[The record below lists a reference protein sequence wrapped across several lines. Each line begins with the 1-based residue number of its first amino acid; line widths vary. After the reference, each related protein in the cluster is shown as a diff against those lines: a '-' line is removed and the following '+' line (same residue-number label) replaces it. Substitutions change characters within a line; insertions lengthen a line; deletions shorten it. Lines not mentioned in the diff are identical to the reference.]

1 MGVMKRDDPA
11 PSAGTR
17 SGTIRGEAAK
27 NFIAGMDDR
36 WFSTYGD
43 SLRRRHIECACS
55 LSKHSPAAIHL
66 ETGPPLSL
74 SVVSWDHG
82 GLFSLI
88 AGILSASGFN
98 IQSGEAFTTRKPE
111 ALRPPGRGPRR
122 SPGRPRLKPKP
133 RIAVDVF
140 RGGITRRIDIDRWLA
155 DLGKRLNEIGRLL
168 HSGIASDAR
177 RAEVRVQGWVADAIG
192 RNEAPDSN
200 YLSPVQLE
208 MDESVPG
215 MNRMRVEA
223 EDTPFFLYALGT
235 ALALEGITVERV
247 LIGTPEGHIEDV
259 IDFTDA
265 AGRRIDDPGRLDRV
279 KMCVLLTKQFT
290 YFLPESP
297 NPRSALEHFKLLIH
311 DIIDRGSVN
320 HWLDLLSSPMIMRD
334 LAALLGAGD
343 YLWEDFIR
351 RQYEILLPMLKNHAE
366 SRSFSFLEASPE
378 ERLEGRLADADT
390 WEEKKAALNR
400 FKDREIFR
408 IDLNHILID
417 GFDFHR
423 LSRDLTRLAD
433 LVVRKAM
440 AVSEER
446 QRRRFGRPRGAAGI
460 ESRWAVFGLGKM
472 GGSALGCASDIELL
486 FIYADSGITD
496 GENPTTNADF
506 FEHLLR
512 DAVSLIEAKQE
523 GIFQIDLRLRP
534 YGKSGLLASSLDAF
548 CAYYAPGG
556 EAASLEKLA
565 LVRLRHIPGC
575 GDAELGERVARIR
588 DELIFT
594 PESLKREE
602 LAETRRRQLVSN
614 TKIGRLNAKF
624 SVGAMVDLEYTVQI
638 LQAEH
643 GMQHP
648 SLRTPGIHA
657 ALHELSLCGVLEPE
671 QAAALAE
678 TYDFL
683 RSLINALRMLRGSA
697 KDLDL
702 PDAGSDEYR
711 HLARRMGGAASGAL
725 SPERRLHLEFETRTA
740 QVRAFVE
747 RVLGRKSLPGPRA
760 GNIADLVLTPDIP
773 SSLADPILTRCGYSD
788 TEKARTN
795 LRSLA
800 AQGNRR
806 RRLARLMVLA
816 SDTTCRSADSDMALN
831 NWERLVANMD
841 DPEDHFDTLLA
852 QPSRLEILHKLLA
865 GSQFF
870 AETLIRN
877 PDLFEYVT
885 DPRLLG
891 SGLSVETHR
900 ESLAALAEGRFTNTA
915 GNTADNTA
923 DGEAAWRN
931 VIRAYRKREMLRIGT
946 RDLAMGASLAD
957 ITEELAD
964 LAQAIIEAAL
974 QRILRSS
981 KRDPE
986 GYCVTAFGKLGG
998 RELNYS
1004 SDIDLLGLA
1013 VNPEGFVGIQE
1024 ALGRDLSV
1032 HTAEGPGYRVDM
1044 RLRPWGRSGDLVQS
1058 IDGLIRYY
1066 NRDAALWEIQALLKM
1081 RPVAGAPEL
1090 GADVLHRLAPVFERR
1105 IPFTEIAGA
1114 IEAGRRAALKESA
1127 SSLQSGRR
1135 DIKNGRGGIRDIEF
1149 LVQGLQ
1155 LKFIPDYGQLRIGG
1169 TLDALRELGRLG
1181 LMDDASVRSLV
1192 QDYTLLRRVEHLLQ
1206 VFDDR
1211 QVHHL
1216 PADPRQLAPIA
1227 VRTLGHASD
1236 AGALEAAVDGA
1247 TSRVFACYERYLLEP
1262 AGIPAE

>member
-11 PSAGTR
+11 RSAGTR
-17 SGTIRGEAAK
+17 GGTISTETVK
-27 NFIAGMDDR
+27 EFTAGMDDR
-36 WFSTYGD
+36 WFRAYSD
-43 SLRRRHIECACS
+43 SLRLRHIECACS
-55 LSKHSPAAIHL
+55 LSKNSPAAIHL
-66 ETGPPLSL
+66 ENGPPLNL

-82 GLFSLI
+82 GLFRLI
-88 AGILSASGFN
+88 VGILSASGFN

-111 ALRPPGRGPRR
+111 IRRLPAGRYRRGSRRLR
-122 SPGRPRLKPKP
+122 LTEKP

-140 RGGITRRIDIDRWLA
+140 RGGIDRRIDIDRWLA
-155 DLGKRLNEIGRLL
+155 GITRRFDEIGRLL
-168 HSGIASDAR
+168 HSGNAADAR
-177 RAEVRVQGWVADAIG
+177 RAEARVQGWVADAIG
-192 RNEAPDSN
+192 TDETPGSN
-200 YLSPVQLE
+200 YLSPMHLE
-208 MDESVPG
+208 MDESVPE

-223 EDTPFFLYALGT
+223 EDTPFFLYTLGT

-247 LIGTPEGHIEDV
+247 FIETSGGHIEDV

-265 AGRRIDDPGRLDRV
+265 EGQRINDPERLDRV

-297 NPRSALEHFKLLIH
+297 DPRAALERFKLLIH
-311 DIIDRGSVN
+311 DTIDRGGVN
-320 HWLDLLSSPMIMRD
+320 HWLDLLGSPMIMRD

-366 SRSFSFLEASPE
+366 NRSFSFVEASPE
-378 ERLEGRLADADT
+378 ERLEGRLADAGT

-440 AVSEER
+440 AISEER

-512 DAVSLIEAKQE
+512 DAVSLIKAKQE
-523 GIFQIDLRLRP
+523 GIFQVDLRLRP

-594 PESLKREE
+594 PESLRREE
-602 LAETRRRQLVSN
+602 LAETRRRQLVNN
-614 TKIGRLNAKF
+614 TKLGRLNAKF

-643 GMQHP
+643 GGRHP

-657 ALHELSLCGVLEPE
+657 ALHELGRCGVLEPE
-671 QAAALAE
+671 QSAALAE

-702 PDAGSDEYR
+702 PDTGSDEYR

-773 SSLADPILTRCGYSD
+773 SSLADPILIRCGYSD

-800 AQGNRR
+800 ADGNRR

-877 PDLFEYVT
+877 PDLFEHVT

-891 SGLSVETHR
+891 RGLSVETHL
-900 ESLAALAEGRFTNTA
+900 ESLAALAEDQFTNTA
-915 GNTADNTA
+915 A
-923 DGEAAWRN
+923 GEASWRN

-964 LAQAIIEAAL
+964 LAQAIIEASL
-974 QRILRSS
+974 RRILRSS

-986 GYCVTAFGKLGG
+986 GYCVMAFGKLGG

-1013 VNPEGFVGIQE
+1013 ANPEGFVGIQE
-1024 ALGRDLSV
+1024 ALGRDLSI
-1032 HTAEGPGYRVDM
+1032 HTAEGLGYRVDM

-1081 RPVAGAPEL
+1081 RPVAGDPEL
-1090 GADVLHRLAPVFERR
+1090 GADVLRRLAPVFQRR
-1105 IPFTEIAGA
+1105 IPFSEIAGA
-1114 IEAGRRAALKESA
+1114 IEAGRRAALDESA

-1155 LKFIPDYGQLRIGG
+1155 LEFIPDHEELRIGG
-1169 TLDALRELGRLG
+1169 TLDALRKLGRLG
-1181 LMDDASVRSLV
+1181 LIDNASVGRLV

-1216 PADPRQLAPIA
+1216 PDHPEQLTPIA

-1247 TSRVFACYERYLLEP
+1247 TSRVFACYRRYLLEP